1 MRKDNKPEKAA
12 VKGAEVKPQPAV
24 AEVPPTASPPFHHKN
39 HKKVATIIII
49 TASVFAACA
58 LSFIGGLLVG
68 KSTSQTTM
76 PTNGQQQMIRPSGEM
91 PGRRQ
96 DKQSQQNTNSQNS
109 TNSTTNSTT
118 SSNSTN

>member
-1 MRKDNKPEKAA
+1 MAKDNKSEKAA
-12 VKGAEVKPQPAV
+12 VKDAEVKPQPVV
-24 AEVPPTASPPFHHKN
+24 AESPPTKKPPFHHK
-39 HKKVATIIII
+39 KSPGVATIIII
-49 TASVFAACA
+49 TANVFVACA